1 MVMKDLGQALSDKQE
16 EIIQAW
22 INAVQVDPDIESAQ
36 KLTYKAVRNS
46 LPKILEQLALLLS
59 QNSTGNLAKLGN
71 KSEHHGF
78 IRAEQGYD
86 AAEIVDEYRLLR
98 QILVSA
104 LEPELL
110 TGTTA
115 DMLSSIRT
123 IDDLLDSI
131 IGNSLEI
138 YIEAK
143 LTEIRQIQG
152 QLTLT
157 NQELNRLVQA
167 HKENISFMSHE
178 LKTPLNSIIGL
189 SSVMLRK
196 QRRKIQDKD
205 TATNLDQL
213 ERVMRNGQAL
223 LRIINDTLE
232 IARYNEGL
240 IQLNL
245 VPTNIG
251 QLIQEIVEDGL
262 EPLAQE
268 KGLTLNID
276 ISRAPQSINTDP
288 LRIQQVVTNL
298 VGNAIRYTDS
308 GEIQIAC
315 YQTDSQFWVISVQDS
330 GIGIAEED
338 QLRIF
343 DPFVQS
349 NSANQPS
356 VMSTGL
362 GLAIVQR
369 IIQLLNARIEVRSE
383 PEKGSLFIV
392 TIPID
397 QA

>member
-1 MVMKDLGQALSDKQE
+1 MVIKDLGQALSDKQE